1 MNTALCSARPR
12 TARGRSVWR
21 SPKTKRALRGRRF
34 PIESRVVSRAAG
46 APRARVF
53 GGECLAERPLRT
65 QLRQFFRRWRGGPH
79 VLPPMITEHSLCT
92 FTVLESSDRGWQRA
106 NVPCSPVVLTAE
118 VLAGVDE
125 GRTLLFSLIRF
136 LFIIWRIS
144 ILTENDRM
152 ALV

>member
-1 MNTALCSARPR
+1 VDVDFPSSPASFLELQVPLEPGFSGANVSLSDHYAPNYDNSFDGGVADR
-12 TARGRSVWR
+12 TY
-21 SPKTKRALRGRRF
+21 F
-34 PIESRVVSRAAG
+34 H
-46 APRARVF
+46 
-53 GGECLAERPLRT
+53 
-65 QLRQFFRRWRGGPH
+65 PH
-79 VLPPMITEHSLCT
+79 MITEHSSCT

-106 NVPCSPVVLTAE
+106 NVLCSPVVLIAE